1 MNKEDG
7 GWIGGA
13 SFVSNKF
20 DSVVRLVS
28 RVFQRINPNTAGL
41 FEGSFSWVAGGG
53 GQYDPPLH
61 ISRRTYPISI
71 KLYTIIKQYILF
83 VFMTYWI

>member
-53 GQYDPPLH
+53 GQYDPPFIFQEEH
-61 ISRRTYPISI
+61 I
-71 KLYTIIKQYILF
+71 QF
-83 VFMTYWI
+83 Q